1 VKNSLTKYM
10 YDYVFAVFSFNI
22 IMFFFLTVIAKQSWA
37 DCIATKAGDCFKLS
51 CEQWCAQ
58 AFTGGRGFCQ
68 SYGDPS
74 HPKFQCKC
82 VHPC

>member
-1 VKNSLTKYM
+1 MAKLSFVPMIVLLF
-10 YDYVFAVFSFNI
+10 VF
-22 IMFFFLTVIAKQSWA
+22 LAKQSWA

-68 SYGDPS
+68 QYGDPS
-74 HPKFQCKC
+74 SPKFECKC